1 MANAKKKFKIKK
13 GDEVVVLTGKDKG
26 TKGEVLK
33 IITETSRV
41 LVQGVNVVT
50 KHKKPSQLSQ
60 GGIEKVE
67 RSIHISNVALA
78 DPKEGKPT
86 RVGYKTLKD
95 GKKVRVAKKSGE
107 TVE

>member
-1 MANAKKKFKIKK
+1 MTAPKFKIKK

-26 TKGEVLK
+26 SKGEVLK
-33 IITETSRV
+33 VITDKSRV
-41 LVQGVNVVT
+41 LVKGVNTVA
-50 KHKKPSQLSQ
+50 KHNKPSQISQ

-67 RSIHISNVALA
+67 RSIHVSNVALA
-78 DPKEGKPT
+78 DPKTGEAT